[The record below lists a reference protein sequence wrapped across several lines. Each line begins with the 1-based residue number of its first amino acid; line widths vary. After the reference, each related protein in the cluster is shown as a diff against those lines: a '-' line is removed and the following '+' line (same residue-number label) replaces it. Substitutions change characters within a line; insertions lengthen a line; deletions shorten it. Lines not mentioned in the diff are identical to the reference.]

1 MLIQYS
7 TTLAIIL
14 NGTTPLPNLKKCKP
28 QTAISAMQAR
38 QSKTVLRDHRTR
50 KLVCIISIDS
60 LRFLFLQ
67 TTGMLQEDSRMHAP
81 ALFANYFPLPAR
93 SEAHPASQSH
103 YHKSESDLL
112 PSCTSRIPHDIL
124 QPLQASY
131 AKVEGFGEWCLG
143 SRVWD

>member
-1 MLIQYS
+1 MHADQYS

-81 ALFANYFPLPAR
+81 ALFANYFPSPHGR
-93 SEAHPASQSH
+93 KHT
-103 YHKSESDLL
+103 LL
-112 PSCTSRIPHDIL
+112 PKAITTNLRVICSRHAPAAFHMISCSHCRLLMPRL
-124 QPLQASY
+124 RALVSG
-131 AKVEGFGEWCLG
+131 V
-143 SRVWD
+143 